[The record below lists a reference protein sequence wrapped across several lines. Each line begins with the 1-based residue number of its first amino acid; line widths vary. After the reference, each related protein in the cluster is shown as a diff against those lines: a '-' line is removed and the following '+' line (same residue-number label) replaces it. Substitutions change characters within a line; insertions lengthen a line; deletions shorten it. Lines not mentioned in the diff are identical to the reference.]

1 MLRYLTVTE
10 PTQTEQCLVMVRGV
24 GLMVNRD
31 ILAMH
36 VLSVNLAI
44 MLKYNLYNIL

>member
-10 PTQTEQCLVMVRGV
+10 PTQTEQWVSMLCLVMVRGV

-31 ILAMH
+31 IVFYIL
-36 VLSVNLAI
+36 VVF
-44 MLKYNLYNIL
+44 LY